1 MKSSQAAFD
10 LLVAEEVSSEAVYKR
25 KYRRP
30 EWPGE
35 QSGATIGIGYDL
47 GQTPKNIIIEDWKG
61 RVPQSMLD
69 AMVSASGA
77 TGTKGKA
84 ATARIKKLVDIPW
97 ETALA
102 VHEEKVVPRWESTLQ
117 KALPNTSRLTPDCF
131 GALLSLTFNRGPSF
145 STPGDR
151 YREMRAIKKHME
163 NEDFRSIPAELRAM
177 KRLWPNSSGL
187 RKRRDT
193 EARMFERG
201 LSAPHNTESIEIEV
215 VQRKLNALGY
225 HEVGQI
231 DGKWG
236 GRTKGAIAAFKND
249 RHLSETS
256 DGITPKLL
264 AELDKAESEGWQ
276 RSIAPARADATVS
289 EIKAEAP
296 EIVPAEQTKK
306 LGIAS
311 AVASGAGLVASGF
324 KESVEW
330 LGPVKDFFAD
340 LPLEVWLGATTVVA
354 LGIAWNAWRTSH
366 GIAQAYRTGERN

>member
-10 LLVAEEVSSEAVYKR
+10 LLVAEEVSSEAVYRR

-47 GQTPKNIIIEDWKG
+47 GQTSKNTIIEDWKG
-61 RVPQSMLD
+61 RVPQTMLD
-69 AMVSASGA
+69 AMVSACGA
-77 TGTKGKA
+77 TGSKGRA

-102 VHEEKVVPRWESTLQ
+102 VHQEKVVPRWESTLQ
-117 KALPNTSRLTPDCF
+117 KALPNTSKLTPDCF

-145 STPGDR
+145 SKAGDR
-151 YREMRAIKKHME
+151 YREMRAIKSHME

-193 EARMFERG
+193 EAKLFERG
-201 LSAPHNTESIEIEV
+201 ISAPHNQESVEIEV

-236 GRTKGAIAAFKND
+236 GRTRGAIAAFKND
-249 RHLSETS
+249 RHLAEAS
-256 DGITPKLL
+256 DSITPKLL
-264 AELDKAESEGWQ
+264 EELDKAIAEGWK
-276 RSIAPARADATVS
+276 RSIAPARSEATV
-289 EIKAEAP
+289 AELEKEVP
-296 EIVPAEQTKK
+296 EIVPSEQTKK
-306 LGIAS
+306 LSIAAS
-311 AVASGAGLVASGF
+311 AASGAALVGNAF
-324 KESVEW
+324 KDSIGW
-330 LGPVKDFFAD
+330 LEPIKAFFAD
-340 LPLEVWLGATTVVA
+340 LPLSVWLGATTVVA

-366 GIAQAYRTGERN
+366 GIATAYRTGERN